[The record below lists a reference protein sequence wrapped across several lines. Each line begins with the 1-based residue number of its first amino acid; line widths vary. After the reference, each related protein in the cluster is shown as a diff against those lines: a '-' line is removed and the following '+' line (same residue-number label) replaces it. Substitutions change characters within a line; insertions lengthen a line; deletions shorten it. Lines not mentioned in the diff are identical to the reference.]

1 MENKKVKRE
10 LIYVLINVIWL
21 VVCGL
26 LFLQA
31 FLYKDVPLYW
41 KHVFDNLRD
50 YIRFEHIML
59 LIVYLLGETAILIF
73 ILAPDNKKKEIIEKM
88 LDEDKKEN

>member
-1 MENKKVKRE
+1 MKNKEVKRNI
-10 LIYVLINVIWL
+10 IYVLINVIWL
-21 VVCGL
+21 IVCGL

-59 LIVYLLGETAILIF
+59 LVVYLLGEAAILIL
-73 ILAPDNKKKEIIEKM
+73 ILAPENKKKEIIDKIT
-88 LDEDKKEN
+88 DEDKKEN